1 MGNHTASKES
11 QCSSLERSYNSMLFM
26 DWLQRWG
33 KHGFSKITHRK
44 IVTKAKF
51 SHVCFPRGC
60 RLYNVVFQLLSHI
73 WLFATPWT
81 PAQKASLSFT
91 ISLSL
96 LKRMSIELM
105 MTLVGMKRP
114 GHWTGKTSLSGQWG
128 TIEAPQLFF
137 LTIFRAAH
145 PQFTFH
151 SHPQVPLIKQKRNLI
166 IITWIQIHSAHL
178 AILTGFVPFFFFLPD
193 GGCAA
198 SEKDD

>member
-96 LKRMSIELM
+96 LKLMSTELVM
-105 MTLVGMKRP
+105 PSNHLILCRP
-114 GHWTGKTSLSGQWG
+114 LLLLPSVFPSIRVFSNELALHVRWPEYWSFSFSICPSSEYSYL
-128 TIEAPQLFF
+128 
-137 LTIFRAAH
+137 
-145 PQFTFH
+145 
-151 SHPQVPLIKQKRNLI
+151 PLLNK
-166 IITWIQIHSAHL
+166 
-178 AILTGFVPFFFFLPD
+178 
-193 GGCAA
+193 
-198 SEKDD
+198 